1 MKINELIL
9 KLQQRFWSKKDNLF
23 TEENQKIG
31 LGVNYDKKLQSIDLI
46 EQHAYTKKD
55 LAREKYEIKCNA
67 VIK

>member
-1 MKINELIL
+1 MKNNKLIL

-46 EQHAYTKKD
+46 EQYAYTEKD
-55 LAREKYEIKCNA
+55 LAREK
-67 VIK
+67 